1 MRPVFYV
8 ATFIAVIALAFWAYR
23 ENYATQQA
31 LNEMTALQDEIAG
44 LNEALAVQRAEWAYL
59 NRPDR
64 LQELA
69 ALNFDRLGLFPLEPD
84 QLQPV
89 RRVAYPLPP
98 ESLVIES
105 PTDIVGDTGGD
116 IKTAPADAEAFP

>member
-1 MRPVFYV
+1 MRTLVLVLSFL
-8 ATFIAVIALAFWAYR
+8 AVIGSAFWAYS
-23 ENYATQQA
+23 ENYRTQAELKSMQE
-31 LNEMTALQDEIAG
+31 LRNEIGSLRESLGML
-44 LNEALAVQRAEWAYL
+44 RAEWAYL

-69 ALNFDRLGLFPLEPD
+69 TLNFDRLGLFPLEPD

-98 ESLVIES
+98 EDLVIEN
-105 PTDIVGDTGGD
+105 PTDTLGDVE
-116 IKTAPADAEAFP
+116 TAPADQESFP